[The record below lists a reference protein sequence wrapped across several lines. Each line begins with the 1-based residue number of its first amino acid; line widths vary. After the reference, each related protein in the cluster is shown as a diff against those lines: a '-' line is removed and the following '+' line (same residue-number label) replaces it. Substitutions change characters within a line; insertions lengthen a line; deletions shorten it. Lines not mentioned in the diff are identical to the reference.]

1 MTATAPRATAGAE
14 GLGER
19 DARALDILRRH
30 SDHSSAFLA
39 FNAETQHFMTPDIDG
54 LVAYRLGGRRHA
66 VQLCGPFAAPEDR
79 VRMLR
84 AFRDW
89 ARSEGRTVTAVQL
102 RREEAQLYAQE
113 GFKVNQL
120 GSSFS
125 LDLEQYTLKGKR
137 YMKLRNKI
145 SQSRKKGVTVEEL
158 SPADLDRPEIARE
171 LEEIDATWLKGK
183 GRFAKQLSFM
193 IGERDGRGQ
202 GCRRVFLARDKD
214 GKALAYVTYSPVWG
228 SQPGWLYDLTR
239 RGGGAPPGV
248 IDLIFHTVVEQLRE
262 EEVRWLHL
270 GLTPVVELDPEHELA
285 GHSKPV
291 RKVVE
296 LIHDKGD
303 AIYPARS
310 QLEFK
315 NKWNPQQVEPEYV
328 GFEGR
333 PSPGA
338 VWHLLRLTRAI

>member
-1 MTATAPRATAGAE
+1 MTATAQPAAGT
-14 GLGER
+14 
-19 DARALDILRRH
+19 DAADILRRH

-39 FNAETQHFMTPDIDG
+39 LNEETQHFMAPGIDG
-54 LVAYRLGGRRHA
+54 FVAYRLGGRRHV

-79 VRMLR
+79 ARLLQ

-89 ARSEGRTVTAVQL
+89 ARSEGRKVTAVQL
-102 RREEAQLYAQE
+102 TRDEAELYAEE

-125 LDLEQYTLKGKR
+125 LDLEEYTLKGKR
-137 YMKLRNKI
+137 FMKLRNKI

-158 SPADLDRPEIARE
+158 SPEDLDKPEIARE
-171 LEEIDATWLKGK
+171 LDEIDATWLKTK

-193 IGERDGRGQ
+193 IGERGGRGKPL
-202 GCRRVFLARDKD
+202 RRVFLARDKD
-214 GKALAYVTYSPVWG
+214 GKALAYVTYSPVYG
-228 SQPGWLYDLTR
+228 QRPGWLYDLTR

-248 IDLIFHTVVEQLRE
+248 IDLIFSTVVEKLRE

-270 GLTPVVELDPEHELA
+270 GLTPVVELDDRHEIA

-291 RKVVE
+291 KKIVNLV
-296 LIHDKGD
+296 HDRGD
-303 AIYPARS
+303 AIYPAQS

-315 NKWNPQQVEPEYV
+315 RKWAPSVVEPEYV
-328 GFEGR
+328 AFENR
-333 PSPGA
+333 PSAGA
-338 VWHLLRLTRAI
+338 VWHLMRLTRAI